1 MQMSS
6 SEIGIILP
14 AFLAGLLILSTHVS
28 FGREILARGIIFID
42 LAIAQI
48 AALGVI
54 IAFSADIHEG
64 WQIQIAAGCAAL
76 TGAVALYWA
85 ERLWPD
91 VQEAIIGV
99 AFVVA
104 SSVGLLLMAN
114 HPQGSEH
121 IKDVLTG
128 QVLWVEFADL
138 IPVALLYTI
147 IMLLHHFLL
156 SQENRLLFYLLFAVT
171 ITASVQL
178 VGVFLV
184 FASLILP
191 ALAVYRMSPRVQL
204 SAGYLLGG
212 LSYMIGLLLASVLD
226 LPAGPMIVIVM
237 AALSFSV
244 LLIWRQ

>member
-1 MQMSS
+1 MSS
-6 SEIGIILP
+6 SEIEIILP
-14 AFLAGLLILSTHVS
+14 AFLAGLLILSTHVP

-54 IAFSADIHEG
+54 IAFAIDIHEG
-64 WQIQIAAGCAAL
+64 WQIQIAAGSAAL

-91 VQEAIIGV
+91 VQEAVIGV

-104 SSVGLLLMAN
+104 SSLGLLLMAN

-121 IKDVLTG
+121 LKDVLTG

-138 IPVALLYTI
+138 IPVVILYAI
-147 IMLLHHFLL
+147 VLLLHHFLL
-156 SQENRLLFYLLFAVT
+156 KQENRLLFYLLFAVT

-178 VGVFLV
+178 VGVYLV

-191 ALAVYRMSPRVQL
+191 ALAVYRMSARVQQT
-204 SAGYLLGG
+204 AAYLLGG
-212 LSYMIGLLLASVLD
+212 LGYMIGLLLASVLD
-226 LPAGPMIVIVM
+226 LPAGPMIVIVL
-237 AALSFSV
+237 AVLSFSM
-244 LLIWRQ
+244 LFIQRQ